1 MSTTSAWRQ
10 QTPRDW
16 EHYVNKQVTVTAHG
30 QQQHRG
36 WLHTVDPVTA
46 SVVLVQLGG
55 AAGGCSVSVVMG
67 HAVEQVEVVG
77 EADEETAMR
86 LSSLFRS
93 EAPEL
98 RGSVED
104 VKRRREELRG
114 WLQQNRVPVEEVGE
128 DLLVAGVLTVRPP
141 YAEQD
146 CFSSNQM
153 VLARIQGLLARMP
166 TPAGQP
172 FDQPAADGQQSCDQ
186 PAADGQQ
193 SCDQPSAGF

>member
-1 MSTTSAWRQ
+1 MF
-10 QTPRDW
+10 D
-16 EHYVNKQVTVTAHG
+16 
-30 QQQHRG
+30 
-36 WLHTVDPVTA
+36 
-46 SVVLVQLGG
+46 SVVLVQLGE

-77 EADEETAMR
+77 EADEETALR

-93 EAPEL
+93 EEPET
-98 RGSVED
+98 RGGVEE

-166 TPAGQP
+166 TPAGQQSCE
-172 FDQPAADGQQSCDQ
+172 QPAADGRQQSCDQ

-193 SCDQPSAGF
+193 SCNQPSAGF

>member
-1 MSTTSAWRQ
+1 
-10 QTPRDW
+10 PRDW

-46 SVVLVQLGG
+46 SVVLVQLGE
-55 AAGGCSVSVVMG
+55 AAGGASVVMG

-86 LSSLFRS
+86 LLSVQIGG
-93 EAPEL
+93 PEL

-153 VLARIQGLLARMP
+153 VLARIQG
-166 TPAGQP
+166 
-172 FDQPAADGQQSCDQ
+172 
-186 PAADGQQ
+186 
-193 SCDQPSAGF
+193 